1 MGILALEQEFNSS
14 FLTEIHYKSSKPSS
28 AVNILKK
35 LLNSTFLQMLKQI
48 EVGYLSKEAS
58 LLPMASNSIRLA
70 SLKEII
76 AMSKHLLASLHKLDT
91 QVFFASL

>member
-14 FLTEIHYKSSKPSS
+14 FLTEIHCKSSKPSS

-35 LLNSTFLQMLKQI
+35 LLNSTFLLTLKQI

-76 AMSKHLLASLHKLDT
+76 TMSKNLSVLLHKLDT